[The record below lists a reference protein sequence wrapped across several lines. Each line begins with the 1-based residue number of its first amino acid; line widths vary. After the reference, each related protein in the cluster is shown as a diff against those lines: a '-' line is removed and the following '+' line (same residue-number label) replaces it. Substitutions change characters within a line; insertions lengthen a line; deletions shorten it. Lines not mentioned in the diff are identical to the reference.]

1 MFLMTHMM
9 ILSPRAFDGF
19 SDGDGAKTDY
29 FEHGEPVESHGSS
42 AILAAKMIECG
53 FERNGKY

>member
-9 ILSPRAFDGF
+9 ILSPRDFDGF

-29 FEHGEPVESHGSS
+29 F
-42 AILAAKMIECG
+42 
-53 FERNGKY
+53 

>member
-42 AILAAKMIECG
+42 ARLAAK
-53 FERNGKY
+53 